1 MRKADIPRDVLEKI
15 LGAASYSVFAK
26 RLVFCEGEAGGIDER
41 IYSAW
46 FSNDD
51 TEVFPV
57 GGCDDVFDCV
67 EVFRSSRA
75 NINVEAIGVIDRD
88 YWPDELVGRRQA
100 AGVYVLPVHEI
111 ESVLCVPGVFHAVAE
126 HLGRDREEADARYEV
141 FIGKARSNFNGIA
154 LNKQILERSKHRV
167 RDFAESAINNV
178 PPAQDLGEVK
188 VSLDSAILPD
198 KWAILP
204 SEVLEEEAVALRAAH
219 QGTAMEFLSKF
230 PGKPGMEALTQELG
244 LAGRDALVQL
254 VCTALLFEAKPKALD
269 ADLKTASIG
278 GVDAPDRP
286 NKDSENRTD
295 EELPAKLQ
303 KDPPDERKEASSS
316 GMVALHDNLVEA
328 LCPILPQ
335 RRHAAEA
342 GDAETPAVEPGT

>member
-1 MRKADIPRDVLEKI
+1 M
-15 LGAASYSVFAK
+15 
-26 RLVFCEGEAGGIDER
+26 
-41 IYSAW
+41 
-46 FSNDD
+46 
-51 TEVFPV
+51 
-57 GGCDDVFDCV
+57 
-67 EVFRSSRA
+67 
-75 NINVEAIGVIDRD
+75 
-88 YWPDELVGRRQA
+88 
-100 AGVYVLPVHEI
+100 
-111 ESVLCVPGVFHAVAE
+111 
-126 HLGRDREEADARYEV
+126 
-141 FIGKARSNFNGIA
+141 
-154 LNKQILERSKHRV
+154 
-167 RDFAESAINNV
+167 
-178 PPAQDLGEVK
+178 
-188 VSLDSAILPD
+188 
-198 KWAILP
+198 
-204 SEVLEEEAVALRAAH
+204 RAAH